1 MIPAAPLN
9 RSTRMQQR
17 SEAARIAL
25 RLVAQ
30 GRCVEPGRYVALRNA
45 GYVEQ
50 RGRGPRA
57 RRWLT
62 EAGERFLAEA
72 EA

>member
-1 MIPAAPLN
+1 
-9 RSTRMQQR
+9 MQQR
-17 SEAARIAL
+17 SEAAR
-25 RLVAQ
+25 
-30 GRCVEPGRYVALRNA
+30 VALRQVQQGRIIDSRRYEALRSA
-45 GYVEQ
+45 GLVDQ
-50 RGRGPRA
+50 CRRGFKA